1 VAREHRYLSEPLS
14 GRLVGLVETDEDFWE
29 VHYCQTLIG
38 VLDGRSGQV
47 RVRDPL
53 DALATPD

>member
-1 VAREHRYLSEPLS
+1 
-14 GRLVGLVETDEDFWE
+14 VGLVETDEDFWE

-38 VLDGRSGQV
+38 VLDGRDGQV

-53 DALATPD
+53 DSSASLD